1 MSERLERIL
10 ASLGTPERID
20 QETPRE
26 IILAVEVRRLR
37 AQWDG
42 LRANVDAER
51 EAAECAARRVTT
63 STRHYYNGQDDAFEV
78 VLILMDEATA
88 AALTLAAERG
98 ATMDRMSLMGLALQ
112 EVQAW
117 QNETFGDRSPPGAR
131 VAKLR
136 EEVEEVA
143 AEVAMG
149 PVASRERVAEEL
161 ADVLFVAVDIAR
173 AFDLTPAELADAVR
187 AKLRRN
193 RARTWVQA
201 ADGTFKGTK
210 ATP

>member
-1 MSERLERIL
+1 MSDRLERIL
-10 ASLGTPERID
+10 ASIPQPSPGEAPAL
-20 QETPRE
+20 RE
-26 IILAVEVRRLR
+26 VVLAVEVRRLR
-37 AQWDG
+37 AE
-42 LRANVDAER
+42 L
-51 EAAECAARRVTT
+51 AARCPTCAALSIESVAAHRAHRGPTVAE
-63 STRHYYNGQDDAFEV
+63 Q
-78 VLILMDEATA
+78 ATA

-98 ATMDRMSLMGLALQ
+98 ATMDRIALLGLTLQ

-117 QNETFGDRSPPGAR
+117 QAETFGDRSPPGAR

-149 PVASRERVAEEL
+149 PVAFRERVAEEL

-173 AFDLTPAELADAVR
+173 AFDLTPGDLADAVR

-193 RARTWVQA
+193 RARVWVQA
-201 ADGTFKGTK
+201 ADGTFRGSK
-210 ATP
+210 AAP

>member
-1 MSERLERIL
+1 VSERLERIL
-10 ASLGTPERID
+10 ASIPQPSPGEAPAL
-20 QETPRE
+20 RE
-26 IILAVEVRRLR
+26 VVLAAEVRRLR
-37 AQWDG
+37 AE
-42 LRANVDAER
+42 L
-51 EAAECAARRVTT
+51 AARCPTCAALSIESVAAHRAHRGPTVAE
-63 STRHYYNGQDDAFEV
+63 Q
-78 VLILMDEATA
+78 ATA
-88 AALTLAAERG
+88 AAATLAAERG
-98 ATMDRMSLMGLALQ
+98 ATMDGLMLVLA

-117 QNETFGDRSPPGAR
+117 QAATFGDRCPPGAR

-149 PVASRERVAEEL
+149 PVAFRERVAEEL

-173 AFDLTPAELADAVR
+173 AFDITPGDLADAVR

-193 RARTWVQA
+193 RARTWAQA
-201 ADGTFKGTK
+201 ADGTFRGSK

>member
-26 IILAVEVRRLR
+26 MALAVEVRRLR
-37 AQWDG
+37 AE
-42 LRANVDAER
+42 L
-51 EAAECAARRVTT
+51 AARCPTCAALSIESVAAHRAHRGPTVAE
-63 STRHYYNGQDDAFEV
+63 Q
-78 VLILMDEATA
+78 ATA
-88 AALTLAAERG
+88 AAATLAAERG
-98 ATMDRMSLMGLALQ
+98 ATMDRIALMGLTLQ

-117 QNETFGDRSPPGAR
+117 QAATFGDRCPPGAR

-149 PVASRERVAEEL
+149 PVAFRERVAEEL

-173 AFDLTPAELADAVR
+173 AFDITPGDLADAVR

-193 RARTWVQA
+193 RARTWAQA
-201 ADGTFKGTK
+201 ADGTFRGSK

>member
-1 MSERLERIL
+1 VSDRLERIL
-10 ASLGTPERID
+10 ASIPQPSPGEAPAL
-20 QETPRE
+20 RE
-26 IILAVEVRRLR
+26 VVLAAEVRRLR
-37 AQWDG
+37 AE
-42 LRANVDAER
+42 L
-51 EAAECAARRVTT
+51 AARCPTCAALSIESVAAHRAHRGPTVAE
-63 STRHYYNGQDDAFEV
+63 Q
-78 VLILMDEATA
+78 ATA
-88 AALTLAAERG
+88 AALTLAAAKET
-98 ATMDRMSLMGLALQ
+98 TMDGLMLVLA

-117 QNETFGDRSPPGAR
+117 QAATFGDRCPPGAR

-143 AEVAMG
+143 EEVALCAG
-149 PVASRERVAEEL
+149 ASREKGSDRVAEEL

-193 RARTWVQA
+193 RARVWVQA
-201 ADGTFKGTK
+201 ADGTFRGSK

>member
-10 ASLGTPERID
+10 ASIPQPSPG
-20 QETPRE
+20 ETPALRE
-26 IILAVEVRRLR
+26 VVLAAEVRRLR

-51 EAAECAARRVTT
+51 EAAECAARCTTT
-63 STRHYYNGQDDAFEV
+63 STSRYYNGQDDAFEV
-78 VLILMDEATA
+78 VLILMDESTA
-88 AALTLAAERG
+88 PASTLAAAKET
-98 ATMDRMSLMGLALQ
+98 TMDGLMLVLA

-117 QNETFGDRSPPGAR
+117 QAETFGDRCPPGAR

-136 EEVEEVA
+136 EEVAEVAEEVA
-143 AEVAMG
+143 LGAGADR
-149 PVASRERVAEEL
+149 ARVAEEL

-193 RARTWVQA
+193 RARAWVQA
-201 ADGTFKGTK
+201 ADGTFRGSK
-210 ATP
+210 AAP

>member
-1 MSERLERIL
+1 VSERLERIL

-26 IILAVEVRRLR
+26 IILAAEVRRLR

-51 EAAECAARRVTT
+51 EAAGCAARCTTT
-63 STRHYYNGQDDAFEV
+63 STSRYYYGQDDALEV

-88 AALTLAAERG
+88 AAWTGAAERG

-117 QNETFGDRSPPGAR
+117 QTETFGDRSPPGAR

-149 PVASRERVAEEL
+149 PAAFRERVAEEL

-173 AFDLTPAELADAVR
+173 AFDLTPAELEDAVR

-193 RARTWVQA
+193 RARAWAQA